1 MSAELAGATIG
12 EEGVKSG
19 YIPRQATMPVTES
32 LANFL
37 IANFVG
43 TKVSIRV
50 PSDKHVWFE
59 GVLTHV
65 LEQGPGAQLSLV
77 LDGEQIIPYSC
88 ASRIKKNG

>member
-12 EEGVKSG
+12 QEGIKSG

-43 TKVSIRV
+43 TKVIIRL
-50 PSDKHVWFE
+50 PNQSGTWE

-77 LDGEQIIPYSC
+77 LNGKWVIPYSC
-88 ASRIKKNG
+88 TWYIKKNE